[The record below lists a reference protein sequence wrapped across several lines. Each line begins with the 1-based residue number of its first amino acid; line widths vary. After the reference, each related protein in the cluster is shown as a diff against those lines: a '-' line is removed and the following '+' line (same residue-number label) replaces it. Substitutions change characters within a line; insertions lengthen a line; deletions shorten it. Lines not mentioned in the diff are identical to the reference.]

1 MSLNVS
7 NLTGDCRSSQE
18 THTNKSKLRNTRV
31 YGIATP
37 THSVLS
43 GGTPRARRRS
53 PAGSDRAVRTLGSS
67 SEDAISEADDVGH
80 ETQALLNASRAM
92 LVSCRH
98 PSQAAPSPPKGN
110 RPREPDS
117 THFTVDQRTASS
129 SKDGDVMLAL
139 FSIAREYR
147 FLRDEVVEEYEELG
161 QDVDATRSYFREI
174 RDCINEKKSMR
185 NKFTN

>member
-1 MSLNVS
+1 
-7 NLTGDCRSSQE
+7 
-18 THTNKSKLRNTRV
+18 
-31 YGIATP
+31 
-37 THSVLS
+37 
-43 GGTPRARRRS
+43 
-53 PAGSDRAVRTLGSS
+53 
-67 SEDAISEADDVGH
+67 
-80 ETQALLNASRAM
+80 M

-98 PSQAAPSPPKGN
+98 SSQAAPSPPKGN